1 MLQPLL
7 FTWFHARFGYP
18 FQLFDWAEVMLFAQT
33 GLGVEIFSPLGILI
47 LVIGVTFTV
56 GLPVAMIKYGKKN

>member
-1 MLQPLL
+1 MLL
-7 FTWFHARFGYP
+7 
-18 FQLFDWAEVMLFAQT
+18 AQQ

-56 GLPVAMIKYGKKN
+56 GLPVAMIKFCKKD

>member
-1 MLQPLL
+1 M
-7 FTWFHARFGYP
+7 F
-18 FQLFDWAEVMLFAQT
+18 FAQN
-33 GLGVEIFSPLGILI
+33 GLGVEIFSPPGILI